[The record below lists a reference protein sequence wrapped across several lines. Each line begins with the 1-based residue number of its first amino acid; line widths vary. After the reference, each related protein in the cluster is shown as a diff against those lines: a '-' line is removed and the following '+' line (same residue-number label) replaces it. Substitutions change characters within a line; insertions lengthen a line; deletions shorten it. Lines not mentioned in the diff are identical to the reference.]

1 MTDSTLF
8 DFGRFDNADPRILTL
23 IVIGTEENVRAHI
36 LRQHTLGVAEAGLWS
51 KPLPLSQYPG
61 KVISIL
67 SRVLA

>member
-1 MTDSTLF
+1 MTDNLLF
-8 DFGRFDNADPRILTL
+8 DFDRFDNADPRILTL

-36 LRQHTLGVAEAGLWS
+36 LRQHTLGAAEAGLWS
-51 KPLPLSQYPG
+51 KPLPLSQCPG

>member
-1 MTDSTLF
+1 MTDTTLF
-8 DFGRFDNADPRILTL
+8 DFGRFDNADPRVLTL

-51 KPLPLSQYPG
+51 KPLPLSQCPD